1 MALESKDF
9 APLNRTRFVLV
20 DLCGILW
27 RLDSEFLEILA
38 LRAVCGRALR
48 GCASPAGCK
57 ARVVGKLD
65 ELCAF

>member
-1 MALESKDF
+1 M
-9 APLNRTRFVLV
+9 LV

-27 RLDSEFLEILA
+27 RLDSEFLGILA
-38 LRAVCGRALR
+38 LRAVCGRVLR